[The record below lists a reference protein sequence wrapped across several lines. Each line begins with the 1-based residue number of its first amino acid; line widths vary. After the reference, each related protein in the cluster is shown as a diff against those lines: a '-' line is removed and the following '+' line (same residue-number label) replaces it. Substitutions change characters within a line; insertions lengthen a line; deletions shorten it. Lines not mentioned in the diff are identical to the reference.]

1 MDRAD
6 AAAVSGAFRTDA
18 AAVSGALRTDGVAAQ
33 PIGAP
38 EVEGAVRPMLEA
50 VVRTAGASAGVI
62 RVLDGQGP
70 EVHCRTRP
78 VIAAGHVQGRPDAL
92 RFWCA
97 HCMATDRDGPVC
109 ARVEAH
115 GTIALRSDEP
125 GQPCPHLTL
134 VPLRSASGP
143 VGTLGLLFESDQPL
157 PAHLLPLLRAT
168 GELIALALDHA
179 RLARESMRVNLTR
192 ERQAMAGEVH
202 DSLAQGLTY
211 MRMRMKLL
219 GDAID
224 EGDDAAARKYWG
236 DIDGALGDEHQR
248 LRELIGSFRS
258 AMDPQGLR
266 HALAAIA
273 ATFEERTGIALELV
287 DESAGFDLPAA
298 RELQVFRIV
307 QEALA
312 NVHRHAGATRVRVT
326 VGGVDDRYEITIE
339 DDGRGIAGQAPAAT
353 GDVAHYGID
362 IMRERAR
369 RLGGE
374 LSLTSLAGRGTRVR
388 LTFPASHPEG

>member
-1 MDRAD
+1 MAAGQETGNPMDRAD
-6 AAAVSGAFRTDA
+6 ATV
-18 AAVSGALRTDGVAAQ
+18 VSGALRTDGVPAQ
-33 PIGAP
+33 PIAAP

-78 VIAAGHVQGRPDAL
+78 PTAPGHGHAGSDAL

-97 HCMATDRDGPVC
+97 HCTATGRDGQAC
-109 ARVEAH
+109 AGVDAR
-115 GTIALRSDEP
+115 GTIGLRNDEP

-143 VGTLGLLFESDQPL
+143 VGTLGLLFESDRPL

-179 RLARESMRVNLTR
+179 RLVRESMRINLTR

-224 EGDDAAARKYWG
+224 EGDEASARKYWT
-236 DIDGALGDEHQR
+236 DVDGALGDEHQR

-258 AMDPQGLR
+258 AMDPHGLR

-273 ATFEERTGIALELV
+273 ATFEERTGITLELV
-287 DESAGFDLPAA
+287 DQSTGFDLPAA

-312 NVHRHAGATRVRVT
+312 NVHRHAAATRVRIT
-326 VGGVDDRYEITIE
+326 VGSTDDRYEIAIE
-339 DDGRGIAGQAPAAT
+339 DDGRGIAGQVPAAA
-353 GDVAHYGID
+353 GDAAHYGID
-362 IMRERAR
+362 IMRERAH

-388 LTFPASHPEG
+388 LTFPASHPGA